1 VLDDLTENENNIT
14 YLASRNSRIKKLKK
28 SKIPTSSANKNPKT
42 TKKPTKSTSTPNKA
56 NIDDENINI
65 NLNTD
70 NEENEDLKNKVGEDS
85 GSRKLTDEESLEKM
99 KELFPEDKGLTKTFI
114 TRKLKKRIS
123 IDRKLD
129 FNDEETFKGVENTIP
144 KKSGPNSFL
153 KVRMEICNKED
164 FSLNSK
170 LMFFMKDLF
179 KAYFIF
185 FKEKEKKMKI
195 VIVGHITKDII
206 SFLKKVSSEEFRNK
220 YSVQTMKIRAYAF
233 YEELINEFYKR
244 ENIIAKKINDA
255 EIKDYIKQFDL
266 ITRMRKAYEEIK
278 QLKTDKN

>member
-1 VLDDLTENENNIT
+1 MLDDLTENENNIT

-144 KKSGPNSFL
+144 KKS
-153 KVRMEICNKED
+153 NKE
-164 FSLNSK
+164 
-170 LMFFMKDLF
+170 
-179 KAYFIF
+179 
-185 FKEKEKKMKI
+185 
-195 VIVGHITKDII
+195 
-206 SFLKKVSSEEFRNK
+206 
-220 YSVQTMKIRAYAF
+220 
-233 YEELINEFYKR
+233 
-244 ENIIAKKINDA
+244 
-255 EIKDYIKQFDL
+255 
-266 ITRMRKAYEEIK
+266 
-278 QLKTDKN
+278 

>member
-1 VLDDLTENENNIT
+1 MLDDLTENENNIT
-14 YLASRNSRIKKLKK
+14 YLASRNSRMKKLNN
-28 SKIPTSSANKNPKT
+28 SKIRTSSANNKHKS
-42 TKKPTKSTSTPNKA
+42 TKKPTKNTSSPNNA

-65 NLNTD
+65 NLNSD

-85 GSRKLTDEESLEKM
+85 QTRKLTDEESLEKM

-153 KVRMEICNKED
+153 KVTMEICNKDD
-164 FSLNSK
+164 FSLNSN
-170 LMFFMKDLF
+170 LIFFMKDLF

-195 VIVGHITKDII
+195 VFVGHITKDII

-233 YEELINEFYKR
+233 YEELIHEFYKR

-255 EIKDYIKQFDL
+255 DIKDYIKQFDL
-266 ITRMRKAYEEIK
+266 ITQMRKAYEEIK
-278 QLKTDKN
+278 QLKVDKN

>member
-1 VLDDLTENENNIT
+1 MLDDLTENENNIT